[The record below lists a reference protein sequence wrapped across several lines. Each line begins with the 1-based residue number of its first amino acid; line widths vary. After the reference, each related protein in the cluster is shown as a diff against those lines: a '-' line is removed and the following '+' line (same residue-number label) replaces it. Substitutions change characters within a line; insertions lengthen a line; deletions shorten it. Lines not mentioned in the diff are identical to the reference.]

1 MLNTAEPSLLY
12 CDREEEVMGKNK
24 SDVLEL
30 EAPAVVVDDAHLIEN
45 VLSEPHEALEL
56 DVPVEGDMPED
67 LNAMAAIEEKFLVPA
82 SESLDEEKYAFR
94 SDDIL
99 QMFLKDVGRSALLT
113 HAEEI
118 ELGKRIA
125 KGGEAGRKAREKLIN
140 ANLRLVISIA
150 RKYVGQG
157 VLFMDLV
164 QEGCLGLIKAV
175 ERYDYRKGFKFS
187 TYATWWI
194 RQAIIRAI
202 ANTARTIRIPIH
214 MSDKIR
220 LLKAISR
227 DLTLKL
233 GREPSV
239 REIGKEM
246 NLPEKK
252 VRAILTAMATESR
265 SLDTPIGDDLT
276 LEDYIQDPTDE
287 VSPTSI
293 ISKKFLSEDLIEAI
307 EVLSP
312 KEKHILKER
321 YGLETGRRKTL
332 EEIGKSMG
340 YSKERI
346 RQIEERSLKKLRM
359 NKNIQHLREYL
370 VQN

>member
-1 MLNTAEPSLLY
+1 
-12 CDREEEVMGKNK
+12 MGKK
-24 SDVLEL
+24 KVDEFDMDDS
-30 EAPAVVVDDAHLIEN
+30 PIVVDDSTVISQILTEEDTDSLG
-45 VLSEPHEALEL
+45 V
-56 DVPVEGDMPED
+56 DVSDED
-67 LNAMAAIEEKFLVPA
+67 LDLDEEKDTLIAA
-82 SESLDEEKYAFR
+82 SESLSSEKYNYR

-113 HAEEI
+113 HKDEI
-118 ELGKRIA
+118 ELGKQIKQGGKEGQKA
-125 KGGEAGRKAREKLIN
+125 KDTLVN

-194 RQAIIRAI
+194 RQAIIRSI
-202 ANTARTIRIPIH
+202 ANTSRTIRIPIH

-220 LLKAISR
+220 LLKTVSR
-227 DLTLKL
+227 DLSLKL
-233 GREPSV
+233 GREPNIT
-239 REIGKEM
+239 ELGKELK
-246 NLPEKK
+246 LPDKK
-252 VRAILTAMATESR
+252 VRAILTAMSTESR
-265 SLDTPIGDDLT
+265 SLDTPVGEDLT
-276 LEDYIQDPTDE
+276 LEDYVQDTGDE
-287 VSPTSI
+287 VSPTMV
-293 ISKKFLSEDLIEAI
+293 ISKKLLSEDLKNAI

-312 KEKHILKER
+312 KERHILLER
-321 YGLETGRRKTL
+321 YGINSGRRKTL
-332 EEIGKSMG
+332 EEIGKDMG

-359 NKNIQHLREYL
+359 NKDIQHLREYL
-370 VQN
+370 ASPY